1 VSAKR
6 IDDKIGLEILSNRF
20 QAIVDEMAQALFRT
34 AHTVFVK
41 ETQDYGA
48 ALVTRGGE
56 VFAAPRRYGVLMMIG
71 MPMDDAIKCIE
82 ADVAEGDVFIS
93 NDPEATRGMCTHL
106 SDVFLWKPIFWRGE
120 LVCFAWSFIHM
131 SDVGGRVPGSIAPSS
146 NEVYQEGIRVPPQ
159 KFFRAGRLDESFLR
173 MFLANT
179 RTPDQNWGDMKAC
192 LAGLNTAERRMHELL
207 ARFGADRIAQG
218 VDDVLDYAES
228 QARRVISH
236 VPAGVYRF
244 SDFIE
249 ADMVGLGLV
258 RIALAMTIA
267 DGEMLLDFT
276 GTAPQVRAALNLPSY
291 GKNGHWMLITG
302 LVNWLCTREPNIAY
316 NAGLVRPMKVR
327 IPKGTILN
335 PEPGAAYG
343 ARYAT
348 SHKVCDVTIGALAQ
362 AVPDELPAT
371 DSGQGSILLVSTPD
385 EKGGTKVS
393 VIQPIV
399 GGSGARPMADGVD
412 GTMVILNFLKNVPT
426 EMIERDMPA
435 ILIRHYGLREDS
447 GGAGKY
453 RGGAGAVIEFETSS
467 PYTTVTSRCME
478 RYLFP
483 PPGRMGGRCGTTG
496 YTTLNPGANR
506 ERDIG
511 KIDVLEMEPGD
522 VLRIGTQGGGGFGD
536 PLERDARLV
545 AEDVRNG
552 IVFFE
557 TARDTYGVIIRA
569 NGDVDVAATKL
580 RRDKLRQDRAWREPP
595 AFSFGPARE
604 AYHAQWPAALQD
616 AIVAA
621 TEGLPTML
629 RQRRHQQ
636 LLADISDRIAA
647 GQVVAAADVGA
658 IFAALEHA
666 SDAVRPAGRKTA

>member
-1 VSAKR
+1 MIAPT

-48 ALVTRGGE
+48 ALVSRRGE

-82 ADVAEGDVFIS
+82 DDVQEGDVFIS

-106 SDVFLWKPIFWRGE
+106 SDVFLWKPIFWQGS
-120 LVCFAWSFIHM
+120 LICYAWSFIHM
-131 SDVGGRVPGSIAPSS
+131 SDVGGRVSGSIAPSS
-146 NEVYQEGIRVPPQ
+146 YEVYQEGIRIPPQ
-159 KFFRAGRLDESFLR
+159 KLFRAGRLDEGFLK

-179 RTPDQNWGDMKAC
+179 RTPDPNWGDMKAC
-192 LAGLNTAERRMHELL
+192 LAGLNTAERRVQQLL
-207 ARFGADRIAQG
+207 DRFGAERIEKG
-218 VDDVLDYAES
+218 IDDVLNYAET
-228 QARRVISH
+228 QARRVIAH
-236 VPAGVYRF
+236 VPAGTYRF

-258 RIALAMTIA
+258 RINLAMTIA

-276 GTAPQVRAALNLPSY
+276 GTAPQVRAALNLPTY
-291 GKNGHWMLITG
+291 GKDGHWMLITG
-302 LVNWLCTREPNIAY
+302 LVNWLCTQEPNIAY
-316 NAGLVRPMKVR
+316 NAGLVRPMKVK

-335 PEPGAAYG
+335 PDPGAAYG
-343 ARYAT
+343 ARYST

-362 AVPDELPAT
+362 AVPYELPAT
-371 DSGQGSILLVSTPD
+371 DSGQGSILLVSVPD
-385 EKGGTKVS
+385 LETGGTKVS

-426 EMIERDMPA
+426 EMIERDMPS
-435 ILIRHYGLREDS
+435 ILIRHYGLRDDS

-453 RGGAGAVIEFETSS
+453 RGGTGTVIEFETSS

-483 PPGRMGGRCGTTG
+483 PAGRMGGSPGTTG
-496 YTTLNPGANR
+496 YTTLNPGSNH

-511 KIDVLEMEPGD
+511 KIDVLELTPGD

-536 PLERDARLV
+536 PLARPAEFV
-545 AEDVRNG
+545 AEDLGNG
-552 IVFFE
+552 FISTE
-557 TARDTYGVIIRA
+557 TALNSYGVVMQADGKVDAARTRA
-569 NGDVDVAATKL
+569 LRARVAEE
-580 RRDKLRQDRAWREPP
+580 RGWREPP

-604 AYHAQWPAALQD
+604 AYHARWPGELHD
-616 AIVAA
+616 AVVAA
-621 TEGLPTML
+621 TNDLPTLL
-629 RQRRHQQ
+629 RQLSHQRLTTEIDRRK
-636 LLADISDRIAA
+636 AA
-647 GQVVAAADVGA
+647 GERVAPEDVA
-658 IFAALEHA
+658 QIMIELRQAPMM
-666 SDAVRPAGRKTA
+666 SRPAAE